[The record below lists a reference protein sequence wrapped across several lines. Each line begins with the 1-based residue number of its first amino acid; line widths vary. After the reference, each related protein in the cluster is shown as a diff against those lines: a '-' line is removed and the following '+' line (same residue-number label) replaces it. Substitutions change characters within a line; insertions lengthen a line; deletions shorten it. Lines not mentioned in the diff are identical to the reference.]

1 MTLMSRSSPS
11 VYDWIDRLPLFADL
25 PQAARDDI
33 ARAATVRKWPS
44 REIIVH
50 MGDVW
55 PYLFVVMD
63 GEIGAIKESAKG
75 RELTVTTLT
84 VGDVF
89 WGLAFFIE
97 GLPMP
102 VLFQAQ
108 TDSTLCMWDRDQLVP
123 IIQRNG
129 KMSWMLCQLMV
140 SRMQLASEIVEE
152 LAFQPVMNRLSN
164 LILEMFGEG
173 GTEYIER
180 EMTLDEMA
188 SRIGTTREMVCRH
201 LYRLAEWGA
210 IDVSRTQLRIE
221 NRDLLEKKAGRS

>member
-1 MTLMSRSSPS
+1 
-11 VYDWIDRLPLFADL
+11 WIDRLSLFESL
-25 PQAARDDI
+25 SQTTRDDLAQVAMI
-33 ARAATVRKWPS
+33 RKWPA

-55 PYLFVVMD
+55 PYLFVVME

-75 RELTVTTLT
+75 RALTVTSLNA
-84 VGDVF
+84 GDVF

-97 GLPMP
+97 DLPMP

-108 TDSTLCMWDRDQLVP
+108 LDSTLCMWTREQLIP

-129 KMSWMLCQLMV
+129 KMSWILCQLMV
-140 SRMQLASEIVEE
+140 SRMQLASDIVEE

-173 GTEYIER
+173 DMGYKER

-221 NRDLLEKKAGRS
+221 NRALLEKKAGRT

>member
-1 MTLMSRSSPS
+1 MSRISPFVS
-11 VYDWIDRLPLFADL
+11 DWIDRLSLFESL
-25 PQAARDDI
+25 SQTTRDDLAQVAMI
-33 ARAATVRKWPS
+33 RKWPA

-55 PYLFVVMD
+55 PYLFVVME

-75 RELTVTTLT
+75 RALTVTSLNA
-84 VGDVF
+84 GDVF

-97 GLPMP
+97 DLPMP

-108 TDSTLCMWDRDQLVP
+108 LDSTLCMWTREQLIP

-129 KMSWMLCQLMV
+129 KMSWILCQLMV
-140 SRMQLASEIVEE
+140 SRMQLASDIVEE

-173 GTEYIER
+173 DMGYKER

-221 NRDLLEKKAGRS
+221 NRALLEKKAGRT

>member
-1 MTLMSRSSPS
+1 MSRGTTS
-11 VYDWIDRLPLFADL
+11 VSDWIDRIPLFAGL
-25 PQAARDDI
+25 PQAARSDI
-33 ARAATVRKWPS
+33 VHAARVRKWRA

-55 PYLFVVMD
+55 PYLFVVME

-84 VGDVF
+84 AGDVF

-97 GLPMP
+97 ELPMP

-108 TDSTLCMWDRDQLVP
+108 TDSTLCLWDREWLVP

-164 LILEMFGEG
+164 LILEMFGEDG
-173 GTEYIER
+173 AESIER
-180 EMTLDEMA
+180 ELTLDEMA

-221 NRDLLEKKAGRS
+221 NRTLLEKKAGKP

>member
-1 MTLMSRSSPS
+1 MSRGSPS
-11 VYDWIDRLPLFADL
+11 VSDWIDRLPLFDGL
-25 PQAARDDI
+25 PQAARSNI
-33 ARAATVRKWPS
+33 VQTAIVRKWTA

-55 PYLFVVMD
+55 PYLFVVME
-63 GEIGAIKESAKG
+63 GQISAIKESAKG
-75 RELTVTTLT
+75 RELTVTSLT
-84 VGDVF
+84 AGDVF

-97 GLPMP
+97 ELPMP

-108 TDSTLCMWDRDQLVP
+108 ADTTLCMWDRERFVP

-164 LILEMFGEG
+164 LILEMFGESD
-173 GTEYIER
+173 TEYMER

-221 NRDLLEKKAGRS
+221 NRTLLEKQAGRS

>member
-1 MTLMSRSSPS
+1 M
-11 VYDWIDRLPLFADL
+11 
-25 PQAARDDI
+25 
-33 ARAATVRKWPS
+33 
-44 REIIVH
+44 E
-50 MGDVW
+50 
-55 PYLFVVMD
+55 

-75 RELTVTTLT
+75 RALTVTSLNA
-84 VGDVF
+84 GDVF

-97 GLPMP
+97 DLPMP

-108 TDSTLCMWDRDQLVP
+108 LDSTLCMWTREQLIP

-129 KMSWMLCQLMV
+129 KMSWILCQLMV
-140 SRMQLASEIVEE
+140 SRMQLASDIVEE

-173 GTEYIER
+173 DMGYKER

-221 NRDLLEKKAGRS
+221 NRALLEKKAGRT